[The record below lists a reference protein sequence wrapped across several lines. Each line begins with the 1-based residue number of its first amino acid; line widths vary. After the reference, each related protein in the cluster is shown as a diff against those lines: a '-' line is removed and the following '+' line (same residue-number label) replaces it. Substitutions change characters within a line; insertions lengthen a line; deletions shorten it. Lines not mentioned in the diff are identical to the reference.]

1 MVNLFELTQF
11 ICLTRKVNARFALA
25 RALDLKDL
33 SDPIQKKVLASVC
46 KKLEDSGF
54 ADDSWDENNLI
65 ESSYKEQGLKRY
77 KTLYCA

>member
-1 MVNLFELTQF
+1 MFDKQMH
-11 ICLTRKVNARFALA
+11 ARFALA

-33 SDPIQKKVLASVC
+33 SDPIQKKVLQSVC
-46 KKLEDSGF
+46 KKLEDSGI
-54 ADDSWDENNLI
+54 ADDEWDEKNLI

>member
-1 MVNLFELTQF
+1 MFDKQMH
-11 ICLTRKVNARFALA
+11 ARFALA

-46 KKLEDSGF
+46 KKLEESGL

-65 ESSYKEQGLKRY
+65 ESIYKEQGLKRC
-77 KTLYCA
+77 KTL

>member
-1 MVNLFELTQF
+1 MAKALEL
-11 ICLTRKVNARFALA
+11 N
-25 RALDLKDL
+25 DL
-33 SDPIQKKVLASVC
+33 SDQVQKKVLASVC

-54 ADDSWDENNLI
+54 ADDNWDETNLI

>member
-1 MVNLFELTQF
+1 M
-11 ICLTRKVNARFALA
+11 A

-33 SDPIQKKVLASVC
+33 SDPVQKKVLASVC
-46 KKLEDSGF
+46 NQLADSGF
-54 ADDSWDENNLI
+54 ADDNWDETNLI

>member
-1 MVNLFELTQF
+1 M
-11 ICLTRKVNARFALA
+11 A

-54 ADDSWDENNLI
+54 ADDSWDDKNLI

-77 KTLYCA
+77 KTLYCAQVFKI